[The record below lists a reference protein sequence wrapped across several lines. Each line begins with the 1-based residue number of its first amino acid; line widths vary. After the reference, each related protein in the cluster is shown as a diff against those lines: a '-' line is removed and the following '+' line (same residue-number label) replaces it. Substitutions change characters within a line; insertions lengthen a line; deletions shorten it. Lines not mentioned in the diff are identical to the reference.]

1 MLLITRRP
9 GETLMIG
16 DDITVTVIAVK
27 GQQVRIGISAPRSVP
42 VHREEI
48 YERIKAEEAQIE
60 ARRAPAKAS

>member
-27 GQQVRIGISAPRSVP
+27 GQHVRIGISAPRSVP

-48 YERIKAEEAQIE
+48 YERIKAEEAEIE
-60 ARRAPAKAS
+60 ARRARAKAS